1 LNAEP
6 LAHNYQGDIRMTKK
20 YDAIIIGAGIIGCCI
35 AFELSKKGYKT
46 LNVDKLD
53 AAGHGSTSNSC
64 AVIRLHYSTPD
75 GVAMAREGYFYWLN
89 WQKYLETADETGLV
103 KYINTGCLVTKTEK
117 NKYLKNVMTSL
128 EELGIEYEELT
139 PDGMEKKFP
148 FLDTRKYGPPKLPD
162 HAEFGQITGG
172 RVDGAIFIPE
182 SGYISDP
189 ILSSHNVQVATEAKG
204 GEFLFSS
211 QVVDIRQ
218 INHRVAGVTL
228 KDGIEFDAPIVINVA
243 GPHSFIINRMAGVEA
258 DMNIKT
264 RALRQEVAHVPPPE
278 GLDYEGTAPL
288 ISDGDIGCYS
298 RPEVGNH
305 VLIGSEDPDC
315 DTLEW
320 IADPDHY
327 NKNFT
332 RQWKT
337 QVMREAQ
344 RITGLQIPNTMQ
356 GVVDLYDCSDDWI
369 PIYDRS
375 DLAGFYM
382 AVGTSGNQ
390 YKNAPVAGAM
400 MAYLIE
406 QVEAGHDHDED
417 PVRYPLKY
425 VDRQLNLGSFSR
437 LREINRDSSFSVIG

>member
-1 LNAEP
+1 MA
-6 LAHNYQGDIRMTKK
+6 KK
-20 YDAIIIGAGIIGCCI
+20 YDAVVIGAGIIGCCI
-35 AFELSKKGYKT
+35 AFELAKKGYKT

-75 GVAMAREGYFYWLN
+75 GVAMAREGYFYWLD
-89 WQKYLETADETGLV
+89 WERYLETVDEAGMV
-103 KYINTGCLVTKTEK
+103 HYINTGCLVTKTER
-117 NKYLKNVMTSL
+117 NHYLKNVMTSMD
-128 EELGIEYEELT
+128 ELGIEYEELT
-139 PDGMEKKFP
+139 PEDMQKKFP
-148 FLDTRKYGPPKLPD
+148 FLDTRRYGPPKLAS
-162 HAEFGQITGG
+162 HAQFGQPTGG
-172 RVDGAIFIPE
+172 RVPGAVFIPE

-189 ILSSHNVQVATEAKG
+189 MLSTHNVQVAAQAKG
-204 GEFLFSS
+204 AEFLFQA
-211 QVVDIRQ
+211 QVVEIRPM
-218 INHRVAGVTL
+218 NDRVAGITL
-228 KDGIEFDAPIVINVA
+228 KDGTEIDAPIVINVA
-243 GPHSFIINRMAGVEA
+243 GPHSFIINRLAGVE
-258 DMNIKT
+258 DGMNIKT
-264 RALRQEVAHVPPPE
+264 RALRQEVAHTPAPH

-320 IADPDHY
+320 IEDPDNY

-344 RITGLQIPNTMQ
+344 RIVDLRIPNTMQ
-356 GVVDLYDCSDDWI
+356 GVVDLYDCTDDWL

-390 YKNAPVAGAM
+390 YKNAPVAGAL

-406 QVEAGHDHDED
+406 QVEAGHDHDRA
-417 PVRYPLKY
+417 PLQYSLRYVK
-425 VDRQLNLGSFSR
+425 RQLNLGSFSR